1 MQLLD
6 APTRLAEL
14 RGPKILVTGPTAIG
28 KTSLLKTLSPD
39 RKRAGSISGCQKT
52 ALMMPPIVVKFR
64 IS

>member
-28 KTSLLKTLSPD
+28 KTSLLKTS
-39 RKRAGSISGCQKT
+39 RRTGSG
-52 ALMMPPIVVKFR
+52 LDLFRVVKKR
-64 IS
+64 RL